1 MTPQAFLNQILPQT
15 AKLLQKEYPNM
26 MSVFLDKEIEQ
37 LSPKGRHPAFYGCL
51 DWHSSVHSHW
61 QVVRILRF
69 FPACRGA
76 GLAQAVL
83 NEHLVDENL
92 DREFAYFQTRP
103 RFEMPYGQAWLLQL
117 CAELKEWGT
126 ADALRWYGALAELE
140 ALAHQNFYDYG
151 RNLPYP
157 VRSGVHNQTAFA
169 LGLAYDWAVVLN
181 ANDLLETIRE
191 QARRL
196 YGGDENGPLH
206 MEPSAVDFLSPA
218 LSEADLMRRVMPAA
232 EFGVWLERF
241 LPQGVDLLRPVEVV
255 DPSDGQLAHFAG
267 LNLSRAWMMRN
278 IARDLPAGHPL
289 KEGLTLNA
297 TEHIKAGF
305 LMALHEDYMISH
317 WVPTFAVYLLTQKG
331 W

>member
-1 MTPQAFLNQILPQT
+1 MTPQAFLNQVLPQT
-15 AKLLQKEYPNM
+15 VGLLQKEYPNIL
-26 MSVFLDKEIEQ
+26 SVLLEGEVTR

-83 NEHLVDENL
+83 NEHLVDAKL

-117 CAELKEWGT
+117 CAELREWGT
-126 ADALRWYGALAELE
+126 ADAMRWYGSLAELE

-169 LGLAYDWAVVLN
+169 LGLAYDWALV
-181 ANDLLETIRE
+181 ANGVDLQEMIRE
-191 QARRL
+191 QADRL
-196 YGGDENGPLH
+196 YRDDENAPLH
-206 MEPSAVDFLSPA
+206 MEPSAIDFLSPA
-218 LSEADLMRRVMPAA
+218 LSEADLMRRIMPPA
-232 EFGVWLERF
+232 EFGAWLNRF
-241 LPQGVDLLRPVEVV
+241 LPHGIDQLQPVEVV

-278 IARDLPAGHPL
+278 IARVLPAAHPL
-289 KEGLTLNA
+289 KTALSTSANR
-297 TEHIKAGF
+297 HIKAGF

-317 WVPTFAVYLLTQKG
+317 WVPTFAVYLLTNKG
-331 W
+331 